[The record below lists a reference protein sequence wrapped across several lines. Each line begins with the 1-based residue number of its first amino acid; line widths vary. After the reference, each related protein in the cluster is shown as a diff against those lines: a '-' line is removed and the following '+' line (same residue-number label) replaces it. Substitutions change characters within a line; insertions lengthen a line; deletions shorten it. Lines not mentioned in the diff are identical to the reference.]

1 MGSIA
6 ENALTFMSYG
16 FFKRMVGVKGTC
28 FSFPFH
34 VDPDKMTFTQMTLS
48 SMGSGMTI
56 SFLLTPVELLKC
68 RLQVP
73 FLSGGDVNRLNSLR
87 NQHAN
92 QPHLVS
98 SVMP

>member
-16 FFKRMVGVKGTC
+16 FFKRVVGVKGTL
-28 FSFPFH
+28 FSFLFP
-34 VDPDKMTFTQMTLS
+34 VDADKMTFNQMALS

-73 FLSGGDVNRLNSLR
+73 FLSGSDVNRLSSLR
-87 NQHAN
+87 GQHAN
-92 QPHLVS
+92 QLRLVS
-98 SVMP
+98 SVML